1 MLGGRPGLVAA
12 LAADGVPHHVW
23 NDPARRWPAESL
35 AELGGF
41 THVLAGTEATV
52 VPAALAREK
61 LGARRF
67 PRVTAHRC
75 HDKLVMK
82 RYLEQRGIAMTP
94 YRDGSARSSADEI
107 VRELG
112 LPVVLKDRRRSGGRG
127 MVVLQEED
135 SVARAARRGRI
146 LERWVEAEEASI
158 ESFVSDRIVRFVN
171 VTEYVRKGAVN
182 AVPAALDAATTA
194 KLLELNRR
202 VVGALGIRW
211 GMTHVEAYLTCGDL
225 LFGEIALRP
234 PGGYIMDLIELAW
247 GFDPWRA
254 FLAVELGRGFDFPAA
269 PSAHAAAV
277 VLHPGAGTVRAVH
290 GLDEVRRHPGVV
302 RATIKVGAGDRV
314 TPRLGVGESVGR
326 VLLRAATRDE
336 LLAAL
341 RHVDSTLSVE
351 LDPVA
356 E

>member
-1 MLGGRPGLVAA
+1 VLGGRPGLVAA
-12 LAADGVPHHVW
+12 LAKGGVPHHVW
-23 NDPARRWPAESL
+23 NDPARRWPVESL
-35 AELGGF
+35 GELGAF
-41 THVLAGTEATV
+41 SHVLAGTEAAV
-52 VPAALAREK
+52 VPAARAREK

-67 PRVTAHRC
+67 PRVIAQRC

-82 RYLEQRGIAMTP
+82 RFLERHDIAMTP
-94 YRDGSARSSADEI
+94 YRDGSARASAGEI

-127 MVVLQEED
+127 MVVLPDEA
-135 SVARAARRGRI
+135 SVARAKRYGRI
-146 LERWVEAEEASI
+146 LERWVEAEEASV
-158 ESFVSDRIVRFVN
+158 ESFVSDRSIRFAN

-182 AVPAALDAATTA
+182 AVPAALDPATRA
-194 KLLELNRR
+194 KLLDLNRR

-211 GMTHVEAYLTCGDL
+211 GMTHLEAYLTRGSL

-234 PGGYIMDLIELAW
+234 PGGYIMDLIDLAW

-254 FLAVELGRGFDFPAA
+254 FLAVELGLPFDFPEA

-290 GLDEVRRHPGVV
+290 GVDDVRRHPHVV
-302 RATIKVGAGDRV
+302 RATIKVVAGDRV

-326 VLLRAATRDE
+326 VLLRASSRGE
-336 LLAAL
+336 LLETL

-351 LDPVA
+351 LDPA
-356 E
+356 AA